1 MVTAI
6 EFDTARHEAA
16 HAVVAHHL
24 GLQVLGIDA
33 GDFPITNVRSSVCD
47 WHKRAIFSCAGP
59 VAEGTPA
66 NESDLREAL
75 AIDPNDLEVIEPDDL
90 IQALSDWP
98 DVFSD
103 DQRIQYVMLAW
114 CQATDIF
121 TSRWDGWRALTAR
134 LVEVKQLDGA
144 DVAAILNGTN
154 NRAPSRDTSPI
165 PRWGASVGEEKQT

>member
-24 GLQVLGIDA
+24 GMMVLDVDA
-33 GDFPITNVRSSVCD
+33 GDDPITNVRHLAHD
-47 WHKRAIFSCAGP
+47 WHRVAIFSCAGP
-59 VAEGTPA
+59 VAEGSPA

-75 AIDPNDLEVIEPDDL
+75 DVHPEDLEILGGDDL
-90 IQALSDWP
+90 TDALAVWP
-98 DVFSD
+98 DGTTD
-103 DQRIQYVMLAW
+103 DQRIQYLMLAW
-114 CQATDIF
+114 RQAADIL

-144 DVAAILNGTN
+144 DVAAILDGTN